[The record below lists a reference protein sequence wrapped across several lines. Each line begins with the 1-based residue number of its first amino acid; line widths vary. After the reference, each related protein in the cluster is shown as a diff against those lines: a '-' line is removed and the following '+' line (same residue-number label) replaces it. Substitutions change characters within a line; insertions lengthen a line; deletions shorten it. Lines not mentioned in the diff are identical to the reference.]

1 MLFHRD
7 LGGAGR
13 PPLVIVHGFLGSSR
27 NWQTAGTDLAARFH
41 VLAIDLRN
49 HGRSPHAPEMTFE
62 IMVDDLLEWMDAQDL
77 ARSALLGHSLGGKVA
92 MLLACRHPKRVER
105 LIVVDVAP
113 KAYPGMAQR
122 AEVAAMNELRLE
134 GLHSRAEAEI
144 RLESRVDDW
153 AMRKFLLTNLER
165 TADGGWRWI
174 VNLPVL
180 TQALPGL
187 VKDPLLPADRYDGP
201 TEFILGGRSRFVD
214 VADHEAI
221 RRHFPAARIRV
232 MPESGHNPHLDAR
245 EAFVRAVLDEAASGA
260 S

>member
-1 MLFHRD
+1 
-7 LGGAGR
+7 
-13 PPLVIVHGFLGSSR
+13 
-27 NWQTAGTDLAARFH
+27 
-41 VLAIDLRN
+41 
-49 HGRSPHAPEMTFE
+49 
-62 IMVDDLLEWMDAQDL
+62 
-77 ARSALLGHSLGGKVA
+77 

-221 RRHFPAARIRV
+221 RRHSCGPDSGHAGI
-232 MPESGHNPHLDAR
+232 GHNPTWMRAKRSSARCWMRDSLNTVHSLSLEGGASSPQTPRCADSAAPSKTARFCKWIGPFCTIAAGKCDSMFRSGHGNALRRGRSADKLPVEKHCGDR
-245 EAFVRAVLDEAASGA
+245 EADCGDDLADAFLGICWA
-260 S
+260 